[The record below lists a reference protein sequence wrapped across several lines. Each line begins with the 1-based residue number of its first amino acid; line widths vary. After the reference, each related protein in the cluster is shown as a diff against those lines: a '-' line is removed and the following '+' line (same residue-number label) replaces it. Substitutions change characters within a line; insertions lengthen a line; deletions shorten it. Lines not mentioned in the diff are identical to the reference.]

1 MKQIAILLSLATIAG
16 LYACQSDSKEVT
28 EGLKLV
34 QIDDNKVVLECRDI
48 SQANDETPHHEV
60 YIIVGD
66 NRVKVADTEACGTVD
81 SSSYAQLGIPEK
93 ALAAVG
99 GWWKGQGD
107 FVFAQR
113 DNDRIVVKK
122 ATLDEANLDAEVR
135 FLTVATFSS
144 QDLSPN
150 PEWNKA
156 DLVGVYTFEGQDRSW
171 IMFIGMAKRDLSA
184 MLFQIPE
191 KLPAPENIGLVMGQ
205 ATPDPL
211 RQFQVNLL
219 DLSFNSHLGPGMFEM
234 RDGTLHMI
242 FEDEKDDKGNGLHLT
257 RMSLPEN

>member
-1 MKQIAILLSLATIAG
+1 MKQIVILLSLATIAG
-16 LYACQSDSKEVT
+16 TYACQSETDEAR
-28 EGLKLV
+28 EGLQLV
-34 QIDDNKVVLECRDI
+34 QIDDSKVVLECRDI
-48 SQANDETPHHEV
+48 SQATDETPHHEV

-66 NRVKVADTEACGTVD
+66 NRVKVADTETCGTVD
-81 SSSYAQLGIPEK
+81 PASYAELGIPEK

-107 FVFAQR
+107 FVYAQR
-113 DNDRIVVKK
+113 DIDRIVVKK
-122 ATLDEANLDAEVR
+122 ATLNEANLDAEVR

-156 DLVGVYTFEGQDRSW
+156 DLVGVYTYEGEDRSW
-171 IMFIGMAKRDLSA
+171 IMFIGMANRDLSA

-219 DLSFNSHLGPGMFEM
+219 NLSFNSHLGPGMFEM
-234 RDGTLHMI
+234 RNETLHMI
-242 FEDEKDDKGNGLHLT
+242 FKDEKNDKGKGLQLT